1 MRRAR
6 LLPAL
11 SLVLVACP
19 SEVQPPPTI
28 EPPASTAAPADT
40 CAPVEAARSRA
51 AQLSNEGFLDRA
63 LRTLDAAGAG
73 CPKLGPS
80 VAAQRAEIFT
90 QLGRCAEAK
99 KAGAAEQD
107 LTTCAKLAADSS
119 DSLLAAARAAKGA
132 RPADA
137 QRLFERAT
145 SALERELAVSA
156 ELLDAP
162 LDDGGVLTSE
172 DGTVALTFA
181 GGLYLTSQ
189 GAPPDR
195 WRSVKSG
202 FDGVHAL
209 SADGKTM
216 VVREPGVSKVVDV
229 ATLKA
234 RSTLSKDVDTS
245 QWVELTPDGSR
256 MLATIGYEAYVFD
269 TSTGAPMHVVAE
281 EFDSSGSGFYR
292 VELVDGGRFALIQMM
307 NTGTRIVD
315 LDAGATLVSRTR
327 NGPWSFSEDGRF
339 ALTCEGLSEDDDF
352 KYVVF
357 DLHNKGKV
365 KAPHG
370 TLCYAPELADPRGY
384 LLLLGKDNTESYLDV
399 RTGKKV
405 AELPP
410 EPPKVAAPKPALHPL
425 AAASQALRKGKGIVG
440 GISHDARFFLV
451 DPDLVVD
458 LTTGQPAPREDTSA
472 ACDTRFGSCETFKV
486 VPGGVSLCPTGKEPC
501 TFVEL
506 KHEAKWQA
514 RSRSGERLVL
524 WDDKK
529 LSILDVPGLK
539 VVGHKVFPDK
549 IFDADFVGPG
559 DRVESVL
566 EVIAGKSLVRFDSQS
581 GKELDTRAFSER
593 YDSASIVRGGMGT
606 IIDVFDQKTI
616 KLVSPSG
623 VTLWEQ
629 AFGQSDNPWWY
640 WPDGSVLLVA
650 GTTEQ
655 ASAFKLPGGEPL
667 GVYTRKKNTKL
678 FGHYVVS
685 ATVGAGAELYDVLAG
700 GQRTS
705 LRNYGK
711 GDYFLARGAAT
722 FDAAGGGAGAR
733 VVVHGAMAE
742 QVLTCRFGSL
752 MMPFEVCRGRF
763 QVDSLAEP

>member
-119 DSLLAAARAAKGA
+119 DSLLAAARANKGA
-132 RPADA
+132 RPSDA

-145 SALERELAVSA
+145 SALERELAVMA

-172 DGTVALTFA
+172 DGKVALTFA
-181 GGLYLTSQ
+181 AGLYLTSV

-195 WRSVKSG
+195 WRSVKPG
-202 FDGVHAL
+202 FDWVHAL

-216 VVREPGVSKVVDV
+216 VVRELGVSKIVDV
-229 ATLKA
+229 TSLKE
-234 RSTLSKDVDTS
+234 RSKLAKDVENATTL
-245 QWVELTPDGSR
+245 ELTPDGSR
-256 MLATIGYEAYVFD
+256 LLATLGYETVVFD
-269 TSTGAPMHVVAE
+269 TSTGAPMHVVHE
-281 EFDSSGSGFYR
+281 QFESSGSGFYR
-292 VELVDGGRFALIQMM
+292 VELVNGGRHALLQMI
-307 NTGTRIVD
+307 NEGTRIVNV
-315 LDAGATLVSRTR
+315 DAGSTIVSRPR
-327 NGPWSFSEDGRF
+327 NGPWSFTDDGRF
-339 ALTCEGLSEDDDF
+339 ALTCEAPSEDDDP

-357 DLHNKGKV
+357 DLDQGGKV

-370 TLCYAPELADPRGY
+370 TLCYAAEFADPRGF
-384 LLLLGKDNTESYLDV
+384 LLLLGKDNKESYLDV

-410 EPPKVAAPKPALHPL
+410 EPPKVAAPEPALHPL
-425 AAASQALRKGKGIVG
+425 VVGARAMKKGKGIVG
-440 GISHDARFFLV
+440 GVSHDARFFRV
-451 DPDLVVD
+451 DADLVVD
-458 LTTGQPAPREDTSA
+458 LTTGQPAPSADTSTT
-472 ACDTRFGSCETFKV
+472 CDTRFGSCETFKV

-501 TFVEL
+501 NFVEL

-529 LSILDVPGLK
+529 LSILDVPGSK
-539 VVGHKVFPDK
+539 VVGHKAFPDK
-549 IFDADFVGPG
+549 IFDADFVGQG
-559 DRVESVL
+559 DRIESVL
-566 EVIAGKSLVRFDSQS
+566 EVIAGKALVRFDAKT
-581 GKELDTRAFSER
+581 GKELDARAFSER
-593 YDSASIVRGGMGT
+593 YDDASIVRGGMGT
-606 IIDVFDQKTI
+606 IIDVFDQKTV
-616 KLVSPSG
+616 KLVSPTG
-623 VTLWEQ
+623 VILWEQ
-629 AFGQSDNPWWY
+629 AFGQSNNPWWY
-640 WPDGSVLLVA
+640 WPDGSVLLVG
-650 GTTEQ
+650 GTAEE
-655 ASAFKLPGGEPL
+655 ASAFKLPGGELL
-667 GVYTRKKNTKL
+667 GVYKRKKNTKL
-678 FGHYVVS
+678 FGHYVAS
-685 ATVGAGAELYDVLAG
+685 ATAGAGAELYDVLAG
-700 GQRTS
+700 GARTS
-705 LRNYGK
+705 VRNFGK
-711 GDYFLARGAAT
+711 GDYFVARGAAT

-733 VVVHGAMAE
+733 VVVRGATAE